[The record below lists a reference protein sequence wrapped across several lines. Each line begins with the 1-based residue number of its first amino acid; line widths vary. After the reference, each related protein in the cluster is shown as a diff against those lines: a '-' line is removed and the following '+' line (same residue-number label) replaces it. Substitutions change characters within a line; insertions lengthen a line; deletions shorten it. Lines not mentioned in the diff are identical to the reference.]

1 MQLRNRKLLKRERRQ
16 RRVRARIRGTIKRPR
31 FSVFRSNRH
40 IFVELIDDAGGRTL
54 ASASDLELKPGKKTE
69 PLTRQAKARWIG
81 EAIAKKAAVK
91 NIHQVQFDRGW
102 YKYHGLIKAVA
113 EGARKGGLKF

>member
-1 MQLRNRKLLKRERRQ
+1 MQQTHEQRKLRKQ
-16 RRVRARIRGTIKRPR
+16 RVRARIRGTIKRPR

-40 IFVELIDDAGGRTL
+40 IFAQLIDDAGGRTL
-54 ASASDLELKPGKKTE
+54 ASASDLELKPGKKAE
-69 PLTRQAKARWIG
+69 PLTRPAKARWIG

-91 NIHQVQFDRGW
+91 NIHQVHFDRGR

-113 EGARKGGLKF
+113 EGARQGGLKF